1 MDRRAYHFHDLQKA
15 PLRSL
20 SLAVLLFVCVVVVV
34 VVVVVIGFVLIQ
46 HGLLSI
52 ILHRFKPYSS

>member
-34 VVVVVIGFVLIQ
+34 VVVIGFVLIQ